1 MMLWLFRTMR
11 SIRRNISKL
20 GVLFLLISVVVF
32 GSASFAYFEGDAVG
46 IWDALY
52 WVIVTITTVGYGDFY
67 PGTLGGRVTFVL
79 VALGG
84 MGTIAYV
91 VEQLVAIT
99 TKSQLDKLFGLG
111 RVKMKDHTIIV
122 GWNAKTEEAIRE
134 LESEDEEFLVVGS
147 PSEMNGAELDALKIP
162 HISGDPTKSDTLNR
176 CSVKDA
182 KTMIIPIENDSDTI
196 MIALAA
202 RKLNRDL
209 KIVATCETREHV
221 EMMREAGINHIIS
234 YAEISGRLLAHAVM
248 EPVVVNFIMDATT
261 SVEGFDLKQ
270 IRIEGKRKLSEVPI
284 EEMDKVIALC
294 KDGKFMINFEGDVAL
309 DDGDHL
315 VLISSTRAKNC

>member
-11 SIRRNISKL
+11 SIRQNINKL
-20 GVLFLLISVVVF
+20 GVLFLLISVIVF
-32 GSASFAYFEGDAVG
+32 GSASFNFFEGEAVG
-46 IWDALY
+46 IWEALY
-52 WVIVTITTVGYGDFY
+52 WVIVTITTVGYGDVFPKT
-67 PGTLGGRVTFVL
+67 PGGKVTFVL

-99 TKSQLDKLFGLG
+99 AKSQLDRLFGFG
-111 RVKMKDHTIIV
+111 RVKMKNHTIIV
-122 GWNAKTEEAIRE
+122 GWNAKTEEAIKE
-134 LESEDEEFLVVGS
+134 LENEDEDFLVVGS
-147 PSEMNGAELDALKIP
+147 GNEMNAAELDTLKIP
-162 HISGDPTKSDTLNR
+162 HITGDPTKNDTLNR
-176 CSVKDA
+176 CKVQDA
-182 KTMIIPIENDSDTI
+182 KTIIIPIENDSDTI

-209 KIVATCETREHV
+209 TIVATCETREHV
-221 EMMREAGINHIIS
+221 DMMKEAGIDHIIS

-270 IRIEGKRKLSEVPI
+270 VRIGSRIKLLDVSL
-284 EEMDKVIALC
+284 EETDKVIALC
-294 KDGKFMINFEGDVAL
+294 MGGKFVVNFKDDVML
-309 DDGDHL
+309 DEGDHL
-315 VLISSTRAKNC
+315 VLISSTNAKNC

>member
-11 SIRRNISKL
+11 SIRQNVNKL
-20 GVLFLLISVVVF
+20 GVLFLLISVIVF
-32 GSASFAYFEGDAVG
+32 GSASFNFFEGEAVG
-46 IWDALY
+46 IWEALY
-52 WVIVTITTVGYGDFY
+52 WVIVTITTVGYGDVF
-67 PGTLGGRVTFVL
+67 PKTPGGRVTFVL

-99 TKSQLDKLFGLG
+99 AKSQLDRLFGLG
-111 RVKMKDHTIIV
+111 RVKMKNHTIIV
-122 GWNAKTEEAIRE
+122 GWNAKTEEAIKE
-134 LESEDEEFLVVGS
+134 LENEDEDFLVVGS
-147 PSEMNGAELDALKIP
+147 GSEMDAEELDALKIP
-162 HISGDPTKSDTLNR
+162 HITGDPTKSDTLNR
-176 CSVKDA
+176 CNVKDA
-182 KTMIIPIENDSDTI
+182 KTIIIPIENDSDTI

-209 KIVATCETREHV
+209 TIVATCETREHV
-221 EMMREAGINHIIS
+221 EMMSEAGIDHIIS

-270 IRIEGKRKLSEVPI
+270 IRIESKRILSDVSLEGT
-284 EEMDKVIALC
+284 DKVIALC
-294 KDGKFMINFEGDVAL
+294 KDGKFMINFEDDVTL

-315 VLISSTRAKNC
+315 VLISSTTSKN